1 MPLKKSAGFAF
12 IWGDKILLSHATGAA
27 WRFYSIIKGQAEEGE
42 SLLETALREVKEE
55 ANIILSP
62 ELLAQV
68 KNQIPIVVQNKSK
81 VLTAWFIRINAPEEI
96 GMKTTYDKND
106 KLHTIIEKEKLQDEE
121 IDWAGFVSFKDAE
134 AKIAPYQ
141 LPILEAAKK
150 LPKQSDFIKDHII
163 VGRPGL
169 TAIIQDPVKITLV
182 PTKINGIRDYDVTGH
197 PRIHRIKMTNRP
209 VNGDMVNVYYDDSSK
224 TGVGWR
230 GTVEKVI
237 EDFDKFAE
245 KTDFYTTQEII
256 NSRAQMPLRGPR
268 VIINRV
274 PLPNIDAIDVTLAEK
289 EKPWFTP
296 AAELFV
302 PVHQL
307 DFLRELDEEGLDEY
321 RDVFDRINRI
331 VAEMPKTYEQDKIA
345 YEDKTIY
352 LHYFYS
358 SGDWWIFEKDKG
370 DKDDA
375 LEDRGKQFQAF
386 GIANLNGAAD
396 DMGGGLGEMG
406 YISIQEL
413 REIPQVELDFH
424 FDPIKV
430 KDLLAKRSRR
440 GSAKPELK
448 ESSLSRAI
456 RLVGEGV
463 ADLSKKYQTS
473 RKGEFEWW
481 VYDGHKNIAI
491 YFTIRTNGSV
501 VEFKVKGPKG
511 NGIDRLATGQTSIAD
526 DDIREWVVNVAN
538 ENLEKNFDSEQIQSQ
553 QAGSPAIYETNLSSA
568 IRQLRKAMHE
578 IQSQK
583 KYYLDESRDRSYMLV
598 GGANRNNISFSIR
611 ERGVAVDYKVYPGD
625 GTIAEQGQFQVSQ
638 TSLANEQL
646 YKWVLNIVANLETQ
660 QTEELPV
667 APVIK
672 TIGGTGQP
680 MNFNLAYDSIVEA
693 IEKDKLH
700 VANSDTFEYK
710 LLMAL
715 LRDGFSVDVL
725 SKDLNQPNVALLEK
739 EGVEL
744 KLDDSPGQLRILAIG
759 KQALADI
766 QYKNTGI
773 TEKQLIDKVIRE
785 ANIKVTNWRN
795 K

>member
-1 MPLKKSAGFAF
+1 MALKTSAGFAF

-27 WRFYSIIKGQAEEGE
+27 WRFYSIIKGQSEEGE
-42 SLLETALREVKEE
+42 SLLQTALREVKEE
-55 ANIILSP
+55 ANIVLSP

-68 KNQIPIVVQNKSK
+68 KTQQPIIVQNKSK

-96 GMKTTYDKND
+96 GMKTTYDKNG

-121 IDWAGFVSFKDAE
+121 IDWAGFVSFQDAE

-163 VGRPGL
+163 IARPGL
-169 TAIIQDPVKITLV
+169 T
-182 PTKINGIRDYDVTGH
+182 TKEE
-197 PRIHRIKMTNRP
+197 IK
-209 VNGDMVNVYYDDSSK
+209 
-224 TGVGWR
+224 
-230 GTVEKVI
+230 
-237 EDFDKFAE
+237 
-245 KTDFYTTQEII
+245 
-256 NSRAQMPLRGPR
+256 SRAQMPLPE
-268 VIINRV
+268 
-274 PLPNIDAIDVTLAEK
+274 IDKIDVTLVDK

-302 PVHQL
+302 PYHQL
-307 DFLRELDEEGLDEY
+307 EFLKELDEEGLDEY
-321 RDVFDRINRI
+321 REVFERINRI
-331 VAEMPKTYEQDKIA
+331 VAEMPKTYEQDKIK
-345 YEDKTIY
+345 YDDKTIY

-358 SGDWWIFEKDKG
+358 SGDWWILEKDKG

-375 LEDRGKQFQAF
+375 PADRGKQFQAF

-396 DMGGGLGEMG
+396 NMGDGLGEMG

-424 FDPIKV
+424 FSPTKVGDMITKKVSGGYRPGNSPEKAVEPNILSIKKIDLSEGDEVLYQSKPYGNLQTATIIEISPEEGVNKVRV
-430 KDLLAKRSRR
+430 KYKNEFGLTDTVIDIDQIRKHTPGKSKSSHPLDSAMRDVQIAIDSLQKEYNNYLVTKVSEYKWRIYNANNKRTILFSILPMSYRIEYSVSNGSGEIEQGFESIETVRIWDWIRFQTIKGLENDAEPLAPKNT
-440 GSAKPELK
+440 
-448 ESSLSRAI
+448 ESNLSRAI
-456 RLVGEGV
+456 RLVGEGID
-463 ADLSKKYQTS
+463 DLSKKYQTN

-511 NGIDRLATGQTSIAD
+511 NRIDRLAAGQTSIASED
-526 DDIREWVVNVAN
+526 LREWVVNMAMG
-538 ENLEKNFDSEQIQSQ
+538 NLEGNFDEKE
-553 QAGSPAIYETNLSSA
+553 PE
-568 IRQLRKAMHE
+568 
-578 IQSQK
+578 
-583 KYYLDESRDRSYMLV
+583 
-598 GGANRNNISFSIR
+598 R
-611 ERGVAVDYKVYPGD
+611 EEPVAVP
-625 GTIAEQGQFQVSQ
+625 ILRS
-638 TSLANEQL
+638 
-646 YKWVLNIVANLETQ
+646 
-660 QTEELPV
+660 
-667 APVIK
+667 APSIK
-672 TIGGTGQP
+672 TISGTGQP

-693 IEKDKLH
+693 IEKNKLN
-700 VANSDTFEYK
+700 VTNSDTFEYK

-725 SKDLNQPNVALLEK
+725 SKELNQPNVALLEK

-744 KLDDSPGQLRILAIG
+744 KLDDWFDELRILAIG
-759 KQALADI
+759 HQALATI
-766 QYKNTGI
+766 PYKKYKNVEI
-773 TEKQLIDKVIRE
+773 TTNELIGKVIRE

>member
-1 MPLKKSAGFAF
+1 
-12 IWGDKILLSHATGAA
+12 
-27 WRFYSIIKGQAEEGE
+27 
-42 SLLETALREVKEE
+42 
-55 ANIILSP
+55 
-62 ELLAQV
+62 
-68 KNQIPIVVQNKSK
+68 
-81 VLTAWFIRINAPEEI
+81 
-96 GMKTTYDKND
+96 MKTTYDKND

-209 VNGDMVNVYYDDSSK
+209 ANGDIVNVYYDDSSK
-224 TGVGWR
+224 GGIAWK
-230 GTVEKVI
+230 GSVEKVI
-237 EDFDKFAE
+237 EDFDKSGFFPKNE
-245 KTDFYTTQEII
+245 TIE
-256 NSRAQMPLRGPR
+256 SRAQMPLPG
-268 VIINRV
+268 
-274 PLPNIDAIDVTLAEK
+274 IDKIDVTFVPDA
-289 EKPWFTP
+289 KPWFTP
-296 AAELFV
+296 EAELFV
-302 PVHQL
+302 PYHQIE
-307 DFLRELDEEGLDEY
+307 FLKELDDEGLDEY
-321 RDVFDRINRI
+321 REVFDRINRI

-345 YEDKTIY
+345 YQDKTIY

-370 DKDDA
+370 DPIMDA
-375 LEDRGKQFQAF
+375 PEDKGKQFQAF

-424 FDPIKV
+424 FEPIKV

-491 YFTIRTNGSV
+491 YFTIKTNGSV

-568 IRQLRKAMHE
+568 IRQLRKAMRQ
-578 IQSQK
+578 IQQNK
-583 KYYLDESRDRSYMLV
+583 EYYLDEISNRKYMLV
-598 GGANRNNISFSIR
+598 GDSKKQKPNIAFSIQD
-611 ERGVAVDYKVYPGD
+611 RGTGVSYQVHPGN
-625 GTIAEQGQFQVSQ
+625 GTIAGQGQFKMNQ
-638 TSLANEQL
+638 TAIDNESL
-646 YKWVLNIVANLETQ
+646 YKWVLDIFEKVDKGELES
-660 QTEELPV
+660 EEAVELPV

-700 VANSDTFEYK
+700 VTNSDTFEYK

-725 SKDLNQPNVALLEK
+725 SKELNQPNVALLEK

-744 KLDDSPGQLRILAIG
+744 KLEDNMNYLIILAIG
-759 KQALADI
+759 KQTQAGI
-766 QYKNTGI
+766 EYKNTGI

-785 ANIKVTNWRN
+785 ANIKVTNW
-795 K
+795 KSK